1 MKALQKVLLCL
12 CLFTL
17 IVTPLFAGGQKD
29 SAPADGDGPME
40 LTILYDYEIPQDAQI
55 KLDIEE
61 AFDVKFDA
69 KNNKGVSQAENI
81 QKLQLMV
88 VSGEEIDQFIAYDYN
103 MLKKFAE
110 QGVIAE
116 VPIELIK
123 EAAPRMYDYLMKIDP
138 GAWAFTNVDGKNYGF
153 PTAWPLG
160 DHSRVMSMRVD
171 WLENLGMGV
180 PETLEEL
187 EEALYAFRND
197 DPDGNGKKDTYGL
210 SFYSS
215 SSRATIE
222 AFNPIYGAY
231 GVHPYLFQVKD
242 GKFVYGGIQP
252 EIKEAL
258 SLLNKWYKDGVLDP
272 SFFVDNYNTFQE
284 KWINGKFG
292 LIPDTWWWTAG
303 PSQKYYSGAL
313 YDPVVKANPS
323 AKPTTMAPPAGP
335 DGDRGMAQRTVM
347 EVIPFIVFGKHL
359 EEDQDKIR
367 RWFEIWDELLNTEEW
382 SVKLYHGDLGVTYKR
397 GEGNAIEWI
406 PPYDTAEK
414 RQEYGMNYFS
424 MVPNYDIYDTATKD
438 GAWIAQERGKAIGPM
453 DAISNYPLQA
463 WTKYRVNLDT
473 IMETAYVAFIT
484 GQRPLSEF
492 DDFVDQWLQA
502 GGQEVI
508 NEATDVYTRL
518 FK

>member
-1 MKALQKVLLCL
+1 MRKTLLVLLVV
-12 CLFTL
+12 L
-17 IVTPLFAGGQKD
+17 IVLSPLAAQGQKA
-29 SAPADGDGPME
+29 APVADPNAPME
-40 LTILYDYEIPQDAQI
+40 LTILYDYEIPQDAQN
-55 KLDIEE
+55 KLDIEK
-61 AFDVKFDA
+61 AFNVKIDA
-69 KNNKGVSQAENI
+69 KNNKAVSTDENV
-81 QKLQLMV
+81 QKLQLMIA
-88 VSGEEIDQFIAYDYN
+88 SGEKIDQFIAYDYN

-116 VPIELIK
+116 VPIDLIK
-123 EAAPRMYDYLMKIDP
+123 EAAPRMYAYLMKIDP
-138 GAWAFTNVDGKNYGF
+138 GAWAFTNVNGKNYGF

-160 DHSRVMSMRVD
+160 DHSRVMSIRVD
-171 WLENLGMGV
+171 WLEKLGMKI
-180 PETLEEL
+180 PTTLADL
-187 EEALYAFRND
+187 EKALYAFHNN

-215 SSRATIE
+215 SSSATIQ
-222 AFNPIYGAY
+222 AFNPIFGAY

-252 EIKEAL
+252 EIKDVLAQ
-258 SLLNKWYKDGVLDP
+258 LNKWYKDGVIDP

-313 YDPVVKANPS
+313 YDPVLKANPN
-323 AKPTTMAPPAGP
+323 AKPTTIAPPIGP
-335 DGDRGMAQRTVM
+335 SGAQGMAQRTVF

-359 EEDQDKIR
+359 ENDQAKMR
-367 RWFEIWDELLNTEEW
+367 RWFEVWDELLSTEKW
-382 SVKLYHGDLGVTYKR
+382 SVKLYHGDEGVTYKR
-397 GEGNAIEWI
+397 GADNAIEWI
-406 PPYDTAEK
+406 PPYDNAEK

-453 DAISNYPLQA
+453 DAISNYPLAA

-473 IMETAYVAFIT
+473 IMETGYVSFIT

-492 DDFVDQWLQA
+492 DAFVTEWLNS
-502 GGQEVI
+502 GGKEVI
-508 NEATDVYTRL
+508 AEATDVYTKL
-518 FK
+518 FKK